1 MFLKTVTELAA
12 DFADVRPA
20 MLRDP
25 REWLAGLG
33 AEAAEEGD
41 RLVVQVGLEVAGHQV
56 SGRAD
61 LEVGEPMTTGRVVM
75 LPVRLRARDHRRL
88 FPTMEGSL
96 DIAWLGR
103 DRTYLSLGL
112 TYEPPLG
119 VVGRT
124 ADRALLHRVAETVA
138 QRFLQSV
145 ANELMLRARVYGARR
160 QAASCP

>member
-12 DFADVRPA
+12 DFHDVRPA

-33 AEAAEEGD
+33 ADAAEEGD
-41 RLVVQVGLEVAGHQV
+41 QLVVQVGLEVAGRQV
-56 SGRAD
+56 SGHAE

-75 LPVRLRARDHRRL
+75 LPVRLRSRDHRRL

-138 QRFLQSV
+138 QRFLEAVS
-145 ANELMLRARVYGARR
+145 NELMVRAAAGRATR
-160 QAASCP
+160 QAECRQ